1 VPPKASPRNK
11 TSLSFVTTHESVNPS
26 LTHEHLV
33 HRHPN
38 GDALGPI
45 LRNHILT
52 VSVTQPERSHIDH
65 RRRSSDEAK
74 AMSLLRWSAYF
85 WLFTILPG
93 RIHAKRA
100 YIMRPV
106 SPSKP
111 ARCAGRPRLVVG
123 TNETL
128 GMGAVGALRFYKSI
142 ISPLLPPSCRFIPT
156 CSE

>member
-1 VPPKASPRNK
+1 MCSVCPCAPACPVRVPCVSRLPPVSFYRYLYCAMTHDCDAVCVVLHMRL
-11 TSLSFVTTHESVNPS
+11 LS
-26 LTHEHLV
+26 
-33 HRHPN
+33 
-38 GDALGPI
+38 
-45 LRNHILT
+45 
-52 VSVTQPERSHIDH
+52 
-65 RRRSSDEAK
+65 
-74 AMSLLRWSAYF
+74 WSAYI

-93 RIHAKRA
+93 RIHAIRA
-100 YIMRPV
+100 CTIRPV

-128 GMGAVGALRFYKSI
+128 GMGAVGALKFYKSI